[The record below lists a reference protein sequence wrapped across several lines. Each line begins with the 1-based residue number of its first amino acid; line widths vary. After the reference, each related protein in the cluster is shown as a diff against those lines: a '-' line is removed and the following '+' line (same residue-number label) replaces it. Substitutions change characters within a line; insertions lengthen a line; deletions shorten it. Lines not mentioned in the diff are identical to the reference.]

1 MRFSCEPGGESNYIK
16 PFDLVMGLF
25 LSMSVNPRGRV
36 VTVEDE
42 AFTRNL
48 VAGAL
53 ESEGWEVRAC
63 ATIAEAIAAIEDV
76 EPHVVMCDLDLG
88 PGPSGV
94 DLCQRL
100 SEEWPWIGIVV
111 LTAHTS
117 PELAV
122 DSIGK
127 LSKDVVY
134 LVKSAVSS
142 PQKLSEAVESAIMGR
157 YDEDRVVTDERGMIV
172 LSHEQG
178 EVLRLIAQAYS
189 NAAIAQQRGTTLR
202 AAEAMVH
209 RVFQALGI
217 ENRPEVNA
225 RVQSAMMWNSG
236 RIKIR

>member
-1 MRFSCEPGGESNYIK
+1 
-16 PFDLVMGLF
+16 MG
-25 LSMSVNPRGRV
+25 SSRGRV
-36 VTVEDE
+36 VSVEDE

-53 ESEGWEVRAC
+53 ETEGWEVRSC
-63 ATIAEAIAAIEDV
+63 ATIAEAIEAIEDV
-76 EPHVVMCDLDLG
+76 EPHVVLCDLDLG

-100 SEEWPWIGIVV
+100 VEDWPWIGIVV
-111 LTAHTS
+111 LSAHTS

-122 DSIGK
+122 DSMGK
-127 LSKDVVY
+127 LPKDVVY

-142 PQKLSEAVESAIMGR
+142 PQELSEAVEAAISGR
-157 YDEDRVVTDERGMIV
+157 IEDNRSLGEDDRIV

-189 NAAIAQQRGTTLR
+189 NAAIAEQRGTTLR

-217 ENRPEVNA
+217 DNGPEVNA
-225 RVQSAMMWNSG
+225 RVQAAMMWNSG
-236 RIKIR
+236 RIGVR

>member
-1 MRFSCEPGGESNYIK
+1 
-16 PFDLVMGLF
+16 MGFPCATGPDRGSARAPLRASG
-25 LSMSVNPRGRV
+25 LRSGVAITSRGRV
-36 VTVEDE
+36 VAVEDE

-53 ESEGWEVRAC
+53 EAEGWEVRSC
-63 ATIAEAIAAIEDV
+63 ATIAEAIEAIEDV
-76 EPHVVMCDLDLG
+76 EPHVVVCDLDLG

-100 SEEWPWIGIVV
+100 VEDWPWIGIVV
-111 LTAHTS
+111 LSAHTS

-122 DSIGK
+122 DSMGK
-127 LSKDVVY
+127 LPQDVVY

-142 PQKLSEAVESAIMGR
+142 PQALSEAIDGAINGR
-157 YDEDRVVTDERGMIV
+157 FEGVQEPSEGDTIM

-189 NAAIAQQRGTTLR
+189 NAAIAEQRGTTLR

-217 ENRPEVNA
+217 DNGPEVNA
-225 RVQSAMMWNSG
+225 RVQAAMMWSSG
-236 RIKIR
+236 RISVR